1 MLNLPHKESFFSK
14 DTICKLII
22 ILLEYFLITYT
33 FLPGETCSVGPESVS
48 TVVTYVGSGLS
59 AMMKKQVCVI
69 TVYTLSYD
77 VAVHLFSKQIQK
89 FKLEVI
95 MILPYE
101 NVLT

>member
-14 DTICKLII
+14 NTICKLII

-33 FLPGETCSVGPESVS
+33 FLPGEICSVGSESVS
-48 TVVTYVGSGLS
+48 TVVTLKFVGSCLS

-77 VAVHLFSKQIQK
+77 IAVHLFSKRIQK

-95 MILPYE
+95 
-101 NVLT
+101 

>member
-14 DTICKLII
+14 STICKLII

-33 FLPGETCSVGPESVS
+33 LLPGETCSLGPESVS
-48 TVVTYVGSGLS
+48 TVVTFVGSGLS

-77 VAVHLFSKQIQK
+77 VAVHLFSKQIKK

-95 MILPYE
+95 
-101 NVLT
+101 